1 MANYDVF
8 NGDADGI
15 CALQQLRLAEPCDS
29 ILITGVKRD
38 IALLKQVDAGRD
50 DHVVVLDVAMEK
62 NIGPLQTLLG
72 KGATVRYFDHHFPGE
87 IPSHSH
93 LESHIDTSPE
103 CCTSLLVNRYL
114 NGAFSLWAVVGA
126 FGDNLTQTARGLA
139 DQHSLS
145 DKQVDVLRRLGEY
158 INYNG
163 YGSCLDD
170 LHYKP
175 AELYLAIQPFESP
188 FDFIEQRPEV
198 FKYLSEGYQ
207 EDLEQ
212 ARTLTA
218 QQMTD
223 HTAIFILP
231 DEAWARRVSGVF
243 ANELAKKAPDRAHA
257 LLTERDDG
265 SFLVSVRSP
274 LNRKEGADT
283 LCLQFETG
291 GGRKAA
297 AGINHLPADQY
308 QRFIDAFHQAY
319 TKDV

>member
-38 IALLKQVDAGRD
+38 ISLLKRVDAGPD
-50 DHVVVLDVAMEK
+50 DQIVVLDVAMEK
-62 NIGPLQTLLG
+62 NIGPLQTLLA
-72 KGATVRYFDHHFPGE
+72 KGVSIRYFDHHFPGE
-87 IPSHSH
+87 IPTHDR
-93 LESHIDTSPE
+93 LETHVDTAPE

-114 NGAFSLWAVVGA
+114 NGAFSLWAAVGA
-126 FGDNLTQTARGLA
+126 FGDNLTNTARGLTE
-139 DQHSLS
+139 QHSIN

-163 YGSCLDD
+163 YGANVDD

-175 AELYLAIQPFESP
+175 DELFRTIQPFESP

-207 EDLEQ
+207 EDLEL
-212 ARTLTA
+212 ARNLSA
-218 QQMTD
+218 QQASD
-223 HTAIFILP
+223 HTAIYILP

-257 LLTERDDG
+257 LLTERTDG
-265 SFLVSVRSP
+265 SYLVSVRSP
-274 LNRKEGADT
+274 INRKEGADT

-297 AGINHLPADQY
+297 AGINNLPSDQF
-308 QRFIDAFHQAY
+308 QRFIDAFRQAY
-319 TKDV
+319 TQ